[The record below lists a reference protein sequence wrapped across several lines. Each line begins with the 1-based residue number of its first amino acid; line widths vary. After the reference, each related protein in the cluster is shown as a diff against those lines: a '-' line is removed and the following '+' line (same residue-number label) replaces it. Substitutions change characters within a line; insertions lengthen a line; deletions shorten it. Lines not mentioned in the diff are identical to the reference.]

1 MQGADK
7 FYDAMREANFKSRYQ
22 SLLCKAC
29 NKEIRGYDSMDA
41 LDILISHFTGNPHR
55 KKARQLAPDDEWQE
69 FISRGDEKRV
79 WLNHRTGEVWKGRQC
94 RYRPSDWESGMR
106 TLNWWLWQK
115 TLNMR
120 EQRED
125 KPLTQFQ
132 GPWDKG
138 DGSADEVDT
147 SPLAYDEPDDPAAW
161 KGGSLKQRV
170 VDLKHDLWEEM
181 VANDEESR
189 DLTNSD
195 LFDWRTYL
203 KQLQKMP
210 PDLADEAKSFKAE
223 IHRTAWCSWTNR
235 PQFHFAVETNRF
247 RILVNQPRG
256 RSGTLIYYDH
266 RRNFLAIGE
275 RPDGRRIEPT
285 PKEQDVCA
293 AFGGNCFFMRKL
305 KNKLLDGSKCQEL
318 SYRNL
323 VRRFLRLDADS
334 DLLEHARDNDLLEF
348 DEARLIWRLSQDEM
362 EKDWRLFLQSQGQKL
377 APWRLDDAFWNF
389 DQEMNRQTLHE
400 DISLA
405 VEQFSKQQDHQ
416 RWQECCRQINR
427 CDRCRRDFYRV
438 LEAETHKDA
447 FREVQWHFWH
457 GASMLKVSEIYY
469 THDTINSR
477 FKDHRWT
484 LEDTVHQLQTHQVR
498 VQDIPA
504 LQVMYYHGR
513 YFSIDNRR
521 LWCFKKF
528 AEWSGAEL
536 WIPVQVHCIAGP
548 GKILQSGPKHRNF

>member
-29 NKEIRGYDSMDA
+29 NKDNPCSPDRGYDSMDA

-79 WLNHRTGEVWKGRQC
+79 WLNHRTGEVWKGRQQQQC
-94 RYRPSDWESGMR
+94 ALVAR

-195 LFDWRTYL
+195 LFDWRD
-203 KQLQKMP
+203 P
-210 PDLADEAKSFKAE
+210 AE
-223 IHRTAWCSWTNR
+223 NTPLEGPWSDGGTGW
-235 PQFHFAVETNRF
+235 
-247 RILVNQPRG
+247 
-256 RSGTLIYYDH
+256 SG
-266 RRNFLAIGE
+266 G
-275 RPDGRRIEPT
+275 PSDGP
-285 PKEQDVCA
+285 
-293 AFGGNCFFMRKL
+293 G
-305 KNKLLDGSKCQEL
+305 LLDG
-318 SYRNL
+318 
-323 VRRFLRLDADS
+323 
-334 DLLEHARDNDLLEF
+334 
-348 DEARLIWRLSQDEM
+348 
-362 EKDWRLFLQSQGQKL
+362 
-377 APWRLDDAFWNF
+377 
-389 DQEMNRQTLHE
+389 
-400 DISLA
+400 
-405 VEQFSKQQDHQ
+405 
-416 RWQECCRQINR
+416 
-427 CDRCRRDFYRV
+427 
-438 LEAETHKDA
+438 
-447 FREVQWHFWH
+447 
-457 GASMLKVSEIYY
+457 
-469 THDTINSR
+469 
-477 FKDHRWT
+477 
-484 LEDTVHQLQTHQVR
+484 
-498 VQDIPA
+498 
-504 LQVMYYHGR
+504 
-513 YFSIDNRR
+513 
-521 LWCFKKF
+521 
-528 AEWSGAEL
+528 
-536 WIPVQVHCIAGP
+536 
-548 GKILQSGPKHRNF
+548 